1 MSTESTIGTEM
12 WKARRGYS
20 SYKPISMIPA
30 GGWQAVYA
38 YYDERDSKYAHAGP
52 LIALVLAERE
62 RTIVHENGRR
72 ETTNKGNCIMG
83 YNLVE
88 GTMISP
94 VDIASNFIAYLAP
107 GALIPDYMEQEAKE
121 YMLSHE
127 DESAE
132 EESTNEREP

>member
-1 MSTESTIGTEM
+1 MSTASTET
-12 WKARRGYS
+12 WQLRRSYN

-30 GGWQAVYA
+30 SGWQAVYA
-38 YYDERDSKYAHAGP
+38 YYDERDSKYAHAEP
-52 LIALVLAERE
+52 LMVFVLAERE

-72 ETTNKGNCIMG
+72 ETTNEGNHIMG

-107 GALIPDYMEQEAKE
+107 CAPIPDYMEQEAKE
-121 YMLSHE
+121 YVLSHE
-127 DESAE
+127 SESTE
-132 EESTNEREP
+132 RESTNESP